1 MSFVDLATL
10 TMHRRQEME
19 ARTQIFHEKC
29 DRAVE
34 DIKRLKMKTDGFAQQ
49 LNCDPNELKER
60 FLNCMKQ
67 LDEYMYLITDF
78 NIAISKLEEA
88 SVPDNTPVHDT
99 AAKPLTPTPMA
110 PYNLIDALSEP
121 APSTST
127 ACPNNCPPEKP
138 KRVKIPKENQ
148 SLIVFSSTSTSEESV
163 RQVKND
169 VAAKEVQCELDAEL
183 RNVKIEDPPASAVA
197 TPSSDGSN
205 LPAQPI
211 LETEHVYDA
220 TIMHVDGAFF
230 WVITGDHEEVKDLMI
245 EMTKFYTDHHRDIT
259 AEEVK
264 TLTCCAFYDDDSKC
278 YYRGLF
284 LKLNDEDN
292 TLAEIFVVDTG
303 EMRVAPVE
311 CVQPLYRRFCT
322 RPPYARC
329 CHLAGVDLVSYNN
342 KSLME
347 KQEVFMSAYVGTL
360 VSIEVDDNTSE
371 SLGVFVILPSGETLN
386 KIIVQQGLALPID
399 KFSGEQAAGGPS
411 DGLDITDCPEYDDPV
426 EAVTGY
432 KNRDEIDIC
441 KHYKGGPEKTCFK
454 GPRCT
459 KKHILKHPDGWTLDR
474 IAVMAKCKSIPL
486 PAPDTWLKVL
496 VTMVCH
502 YDRVYVQIIDENE
515 TDEIPS
521 FGAALPATTLPALV
535 KDMNSLATISAYQ
548 PLTVAPAQG
557 ELVAALYPLDNKW
570 YRARVLSVTRAD
582 QTVEVQYIDY
592 GTVMWVQA
600 GQLRSLAARHAL
612 LAAQAVRAALAGVR
626 ARSPYHHQWARAK
639 RALTDMVQ
647 DKVLDAHVISR
658 EYDEITVELFDKDG
672 YSIAEQLAATNM
684 VELTPYTVVYDTE
697 MHKVVVP

>member
-1 MSFVDLATL
+1 M
-10 TMHRRQEME
+10 
-19 ARTQIFHEKC
+19 
-29 DRAVE
+29 
-34 DIKRLKMKTDGFAQQ
+34 
-49 LNCDPNELKER
+49 
-60 FLNCMKQ
+60 
-67 LDEYMYLITDF
+67 
-78 NIAISKLEEA
+78 
-88 SVPDNTPVHDT
+88 
-99 AAKPLTPTPMA
+99 
-110 PYNLIDALSEP
+110 
-121 APSTST
+121 
-127 ACPNNCPPEKP
+127 
-138 KRVKIPKENQ
+138 
-148 SLIVFSSTSTSEESV
+148 
-163 RQVKND
+163 
-169 VAAKEVQCELDAEL
+169 
-183 RNVKIEDPPASAVA
+183 KIEDPPASAVA

-259 AEEVK
+259 ADEVK

-399 KFSGEQAAGGPS
+399 KFSGEQAAAGPS

-535 KDMNSLATISAYQ
+535 KDMNSLATIAAYQ

-600 GQLRSLAARHAL
+600 GQLRALAARHAL

>member
-1 MSFVDLATL
+1 MFTFDSA
-10 TMHRRQEME
+10 
-19 ARTQIFHEKC
+19 
-29 DRAVE
+29 
-34 DIKRLKMKTDGFAQQ
+34 
-49 LNCDPNELKER
+49 
-60 FLNCMKQ
+60 
-67 LDEYMYLITDF
+67 
-78 NIAISKLEEA
+78 
-88 SVPDNTPVHDT
+88 
-99 AAKPLTPTPMA
+99 
-110 PYNLIDALSEP
+110 
-121 APSTST
+121 
-127 ACPNNCPPEKP
+127 
-138 KRVKIPKENQ
+138 
-148 SLIVFSSTSTSEESV
+148 
-163 RQVKND
+163 
-169 VAAKEVQCELDAEL
+169 
-183 RNVKIEDPPASAVA
+183 DPPASAVA

-259 AEEVK
+259 ADEVK

-329 CHLAGVDLVSYNN
+329 CHLAGVTGRRADGSPDRKICKQSPPPMDTRNTRSVTSALRPFGVVGDSDRKEGLRQLHLHNASVSSRRFSVRPWYTPVPVDLVSYNN

-399 KFSGEQAAGGPS
+399 KFSGEQAAAGPS

-600 GQLRSLAARHAL
+600 GQLRALAARHAL

>member
-1 MSFVDLATL
+1 
-10 TMHRRQEME
+10 MHRRQEME

-34 DIKRLKMKTDGFAQQ
+34 DIKRLKLKTDGFAHQ

-88 SVPDNTPVHDT
+88 SIPDNTPVHDT
-99 AAKPLTPTPMA
+99 AAKPLTPTPTA
-110 PYNLIDALSEP
+110 PYNLMDALSEP

-127 ACPNNCPPEKP
+127 TCSNNCPPEKP

-148 SLIVFSSTSTSEESV
+148 SLIVFSSTSASEESV
-163 RQVKND
+163 RHMKNE
-169 VAAKEVQCELDAEL
+169 VAVKEVQCELDAEL
-183 RNVKIEDPPASAVA
+183 RNIKIEDPPASAVA
-197 TPSSDGSN
+197 TPSSDSIN

-230 WVITGDHEEVKDLMI
+230 WVITEDPDEVKNLMI
-245 EMTKFYTDHHRDIT
+245 EMTKFYSDHHRDIT
-259 AEEVK
+259 ADEVK

-303 EMRVAPVE
+303 EMRGAPVE

-347 KQEVFMSAYVGTL
+347 KQEVFMSAYVGTQA
-360 VSIEVDDNTSE
+360 SIEVDDNTSE

-399 KFSGEQAAGGPS
+399 KLAGDLAAAGPS

-454 GPRCT
+454 GARCT

-474 IAVMAKCKSIPL
+474 IAVMGKCKSIPL

-496 VTMVCH
+496 VTNVCH

-515 TDEIPS
+515 TDEVPS
-521 FGAALPATTLPALV
+521 FGVVLPATTLTALV
-535 KDMNSLATISAYQ
+535 RDMNSLATIAAYK

-582 QTVEVQYIDY
+582 QTVEVQYLDY
-592 GTVMWVQA
+592 GTVMWVKED
-600 GQLRSLAARHAL
+600 QLRVLEARHVSL
-612 LAAQAVRAALAGVR
+612 PAQAVRAALAGVR
-626 ARSPYHHQWARAK
+626 ARSHHSHQWAQAK
-639 RALTDMVQ
+639 RALADMLH
-647 DKVLDAHVISR
+647 DAVLDAHVIAR
-658 EYDEITVELFDKDG
+658 EYDEITVELFDKEG
-672 YSIAEQLAATNM
+672 YSIAEQLAAINM
-684 VELTPYTVVYDTE
+684 VELTSYSVVFDTE
-697 MHKVVVP
+697 MQKVVVP

>member
-88 SVPDNTPVHDT
+88 SAPDNTPVHDT

-127 ACPNNCPPEKP
+127 SCPNNCPPEKP

-399 KFSGEQAAGGPS
+399 KFSGEQAAAGPS

>member
-34 DIKRLKMKTDGFAQQ
+34 DIKRLKQKTDGFAQQ

-78 NIAISKLEEA
+78 NIAISKLDEA
-88 SVPDNTPVHDT
+88 TATDNTPVHDT
-99 AAKPLTPTPMA
+99 PAKPLMPTPMA

-127 ACPNNCPPEKP
+127 SCSNNCPPEKP
-138 KRVKIPKENQ
+138 KRAKTLKENQ
-148 SLIVFSSTSTSEESV
+148 PLIVFSSSSASEESV
-163 RQVKND
+163 QQMKSE

-183 RNVKIEDPPASAVA
+183 RNVKIEDPPTTSVA
-197 TPSSDGSN
+197 TSPSESSN
-205 LPAQPI
+205 LPAQTI

-220 TIMHVDGAFF
+220 TIMHVDGTFF
-230 WVITGDHEEVKDLMI
+230 WVITEDPEEVKNLMI
-245 EMTKFYTDHHRDIT
+245 DMTKFYSEHHRDID
-259 AEEVK
+259 ANEVK

-311 CVQPLYRRFCT
+311 CVQPLYRRFCAK
-322 RPPYARC
+322 PPYARC

-347 KQEVFMSAYVGTL
+347 KQEVFMSAYIGTQA
-360 VSIEVDDNTSE
+360 SIEVDDNTSE
-371 SLGVFVILPSGETLN
+371 SLGVYVILPSGETLN

-399 KFSGEQAAGGPS
+399 KLAGDQAAAGPS

-454 GPRCT
+454 GSRCT

-474 IAVMAKCKSIPL
+474 IAVMGKCKSIPL

-496 VTMVCH
+496 VTNVCH

-515 TDEIPS
+515 NDEIPS
-521 FGAALPATTLPALV
+521 FGVVLPATTLPALV
-535 KDMNSLATISAYQ
+535 RDMNSLATIAAYK
-548 PLTVAPAQG
+548 PLMVAPAQG

-582 QTVEVQYIDY
+582 QTVEVQYVDY
-592 GTVMWVQA
+592 GTVMWVKED
-600 GQLRSLAARHAL
+600 QLRVLEARHMAL
-612 LAAQAVRAALAGVR
+612 PAQAIRCALAGVR
-626 ARSPYHHQWARAK
+626 ARSQLSQQWAQAK
-639 RALTDMVQ
+639 RALSEMLQ
-647 DKVLDAHVISR
+647 DTLLDAHVIAR

-672 YSIAEQLAATNM
+672 YSIADQLAAINM
-684 VELTPYTVVYDTE
+684 VELTPYSVVYDTE
-697 MHKVVVP
+697 THKVVVP